1 MLGIPYTIQEIA
13 ELGVA
18 LDLFQG
24 RWPLSKLRYLSFDTR
39 TIAHGAETVFIALKT
54 PHRDGHLFAEQA
66 YQKGV
71 RNFIVDRPLPFRD
84 INAVICDD
92 TLAFVQR
99 WAFHHRLRFSY
110 PVVGITGSNGKTIV
124 KEWAATLLEWELR
137 LVKSPMSYNSQ
148 LGVALSLLHLH
159 PQADL
164 ALIEAGVSQAGE
176 MAALAGMIQ
185 PDWGV
190 LTHMGSAH
198 ADGFPSEADKLTE
211 KLQLFG
217 EVEKVLAGS
226 WQPEVQAAQP
236 DLPWRTIGWQ
246 AGDQLRITRATE
258 GDTGWLVTLEED
270 GKPWQLSVPLTGRAN
285 LENALLA
292 VLVAREAGMA
302 MEAIQSRLPLL
313 RPVEMRTEIITDH
326 PDITIINDAYNS
338 DLDSIRNAFQALRQF
353 KARPR
358 HILVLS
364 DIPHQGPAQRDIQQQ
379 VMQEACELVG
389 KENAFFVGPVFRSM
403 AEGAQAFETVEAL
416 QSAISV
422 ADWHNSTVLLKGART
437 FSLER
442 LIPWL
447 QRKPNAAFFRIDL
460 GRLSHNLRWFRGKLP
475 ADTRTMAMVK
485 AASYGGGTWEIAQRL
500 ASEGVDY
507 LAVAYPSEGITLREA
522 GIELP
527 IMVMNPDPESMD
539 SLVRYDLEPEISQLR
554 VLDRYVQAAALAD
567 SPRRNIHIKLETGMG
582 RLGLQEEQLPLLI
595 DRLLAHPDLRVVSL
609 MTHLAAADDLAEA
622 AFTHSQ
628 VARFTDMARSME
640 QALGFRPWWHVVNTS
655 GLLHFPEYAFD
666 MVRLGLGLYGIDPTP
681 DQAAGGNLLEIG
693 SLHAFISQIASHPA
707 GTSIGY
713 GRSQVTTRPTR
724 IATLPIG
731 YADGY
736 FRSLGNGA
744 GQALLHGRLVPTFGR
759 VCMDML
765 MLDVTDVPEARAG
778 DEVVL
783 FGSQGAASLSVTEV
797 AKAAGTI
804 PYELLVRI
812 SPRVRRIFETGG

>member
-13 ELGVA
+13 DLGIA

-24 RWPLSKLRYLSFDTR
+24 RWPLNKLRYLSFDTR
-39 TIAHGAETVFIALKT
+39 TIAHGAETVFVALKT
-54 PHRDGHLFAEQA
+54 PHRDGHQFLSQA

-71 RNFIVDRPLPFRD
+71 RNFIVEQPLPFRD
-84 INAVICDD
+84 ANAVICDNS
-92 TLAFVQR
+92 LAFLQR

-110 PVVGITGSNGKTIV
+110 PVIAITGSNGKTIV

-164 ALIEAGVSQAGE
+164 ALIEAGISQAGE

-198 ADGFPSEADKLTE
+198 ADGFPSDAGKLSE
-211 KLQLFG
+211 KLSLFE
-217 EVEKVLAGS
+217 EVDRVLAGS
-226 WQPEVQAAQP
+226 WQPEIQAANP
-236 DLPWRTIGWQ
+236 LLPWRTVGWQ
-246 AGDQLRITRATE
+246 AGDLLRIARAIE
-258 GDTGWLVTLEED
+258 EEAGWQVLLEEA
-270 GKPWQLSVPLTGRAN
+270 GQAHQLWLPLPGQAN

-292 VLVAREAGMA
+292 VLVARQAGMS
-302 MEAIQSRLPLL
+302 MEAIQARLPLL

-338 DLDSIRNAFQALRQF
+338 DIDSIRNAFQALRQF
-353 KARPR
+353 KARPK

-364 DIPHQGPAQRDIQQQ
+364 DIPHQGTEQKVIQQQ
-379 VMQEACELVG
+379 VMQEAWELVG

-403 AEGAQAFETVEAL
+403 AEEQTFETVEAL
-416 QSAISV
+416 QAAIKV
-422 ADWHNSTVLLKGART
+422 ADWNNSTVLLKGART

-460 GRLSHNLRWFRGKLP
+460 GRLSHNVRWFCEKLP
-475 ADTRTMAMVK
+475 AGTRTMAMVK

-500 ASEGVDY
+500 ADDGVDY
-507 LAVAYPSEGITLREA
+507 LAVAYPSEGIALREA

-527 IMVMNPDPESMD
+527 IMVMNPDPGSLD

-567 SPRRNIHIKLETGMG
+567 SPKRNIHIKLETGMG
-582 RLGLQEEQLPLLI
+582 RLGLQEQQLPDLI
-595 DRLLAHPDLRVVSL
+595 ARLLAHPDLRVMSL

-622 AFTHSQ
+622 AFTHQQ
-628 VARFTDMARSME
+628 VHRFDAMAREIE
-640 QALGFRPWWHVVNTS
+640 QALGFRPWRHVVNTA
-655 GLLHFPEYAFD
+655 GLLHYPAYAFD

-681 DQAAGGNLLEIG
+681 DRAAEGNLLEIG
-693 SLHAFISQIASHPA
+693 SLHAFISQIASYPA

-713 GRSQVTTRPTR
+713 GRSQVTTRPSR

-736 FRSLGNGA
+736 FRNLGNGI
-744 GQALLHGRLVPTFGR
+744 GQALLHGQRVPTFGR
-759 VCMDML
+759 ICMDML
-765 MLDVTDVPEARAG
+765 MLDVTDLPEARAG

-783 FGSQGAASLSVTEV
+783 FGSQGAATLSVADV